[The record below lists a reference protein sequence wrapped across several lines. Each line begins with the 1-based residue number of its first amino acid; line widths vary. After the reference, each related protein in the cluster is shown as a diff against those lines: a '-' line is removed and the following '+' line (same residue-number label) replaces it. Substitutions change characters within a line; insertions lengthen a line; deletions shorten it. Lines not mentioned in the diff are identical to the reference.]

1 MNDPV
6 PAPEVAEQAAEEA
19 LQDEAPPSV
28 GLTDKLVRKIEAA
41 LDDHNLRKVENRLA
55 KLHSAD
61 LADLLE
67 RLHRDDRDTV
77 VDIIRPQLQSDPD
90 VLTHLQE
97 DVRDQVLER
106 LEPEEIAGALVE
118 LDSDDALDL
127 VEDLDEE
134 EREQILASMPAAAR
148 LLVEQGL
155 TFPENSAGR
164 LMQREFVA
172 VPMFW
177 TVGKTID
184 YLRAADDLPDDFYA
198 LLVVD
203 PMYRPVGTAV
213 LSRVLRSKRS
223 VKVDTLLSDEVYP
236 VSAELDQEE
245 VAFQFRQYGM
255 VSAPVVDDA
264 GRLIGVITVDD
275 VVAVIDEEAEEDL
288 LKLGGVSGDDIYRD
302 VLTTA
307 RLRMSWLAVNL
318 LTAILASAVIALF
331 ESTIEKAVALAVLM
345 PIVASM
351 GGNAGT
357 QTLTVAVRALAVK
370 ELTTSN
376 AGRVVWKEVIV
387 GTLNGLMFAVVAGGL
402 TWFWSR
408 DPLLS
413 AVIGAAM
420 IINLIVAGFSGAMIP
435 LVLEKMGIDPAVAS
449 AVFLTTITDVIG
461 FFAFLGLA
469 ALVLL

>member
-1 MNDPV
+1 MSDPV
-6 PAPEVAEQAAEEA
+6 LAPEAPEKGSEEA
-19 LQDEAPPSV
+19 VPADAPPPI
-28 GLTDKLVRKIEAA
+28 GLTDKLVRKIEKA
-41 LDDHNLRKVENRLA
+41 LDEHNLRKVERKLA
-55 KLHSAD
+55 PLHSAD

-67 RLHRDDRDTV
+67 RLHKDDRDTV
-77 VDIIRPQLQSDPD
+77 VDLIRPQLQIDAD
-90 VLTHLQE
+90 VLTHLQDE
-97 DVRDQVLER
+97 VREQVLER

-127 VEDLDEE
+127 VEDLDDQ
-134 EREQILASMPAAAR
+134 EREEILASMPTAAR
-148 LLVEQGL
+148 MLVEEGL

-184 YLRAADDLPDDFYA
+184 YLRAADDLPDDFYV
-198 LLVVD
+198 LFVVD

-223 VKVDTLLSDEVYP
+223 VKVETLLSDEVHP
-236 VSAELDQEE
+236 VRAELDQEE
-245 VAFQFRQYGM
+245 VAFLFRQYGM
-255 VSAPVVDDA
+255 VSAPVVDEAD
-264 GRLIGVITVDD
+264 RLIGVVTVDD

-288 LKLGGVSGDDIYRD
+288 LKLGGVSEDDIYRD
-302 VLTTA
+302 VLNTT
-307 RLRMSWLAVNL
+307 RSRMSWLGVNL
-318 LTAILASAVIALF
+318 LTAIAASAVIAIF
-331 ESTIEKAVALAVLM
+331 ESTIERVVALAVLM

-357 QTLTVAVRALAVK
+357 QTLTVAVRALATK

-376 AGRVVWKEVIV
+376 AARVVWKEIMV
-387 GTLNGLMFAVVAGGL
+387 GLLNGLMFALVAGGL
-402 TWFWSR
+402 TWAWSQ
-408 DPLLS
+408 DLVLA

-435 LVLEKMGIDPAVAS
+435 LALEKMGVDPAVAS
-449 AVFLTTITDVIG
+449 AVFLTTVTDVIG

-469 ALVLL
+469 AVVLL